1 MEKFS
6 IVLVSLFIILLIGQY
21 YMTEFFVDSD
31 ISNAKV
37 TMSLSDLLYYGG
49 NKVSTQTIH
58 TYDRSPSASSA
69 SASSAS
75 ASSASASSASASG
88 SLDSYLFLKNEM
100 TREFK
105 EHLSKTNGSYSSFK
119 PSNVEPPSC
128 TQGSSYM
135 ETVPLKVP
143 ASASCS

>member
-1 MEKFS
+1 
-6 IVLVSLFIILLIGQY
+6 
-21 YMTEFFVDSD
+21 MTEFFVDSD

-58 TYDRSPSASSA
+58 TYDRSP
-69 SASSAS
+69 S

>member
-1 MEKFS
+1 MEMEKFS

-58 TYDRSPSASSA
+58 TYDRRPSAYDSSSAASSA
-69 SASSAS
+69 
-75 ASSASASSASASG
+75 SASASG

-105 EHLSKTNGSYSSFK
+105 EHLRKTNGSYSSFK

-143 ASASCS
+143 ASASASCS

>member
-58 TYDRSPSASSA
+58 TYDRSPSVSSA

-75 ASSASASSASASG
+75 ASSGSG